1 MQTILILGGAG
12 FIGASLVRKY
22 LGDKGWRVVVL
33 EPEAADLSRLEPF
46 AGRLELVR
54 GTLDD
59 TALIADVIDRY
70 GVDVAVHLVST
81 LIPGSSLDHFLK
93 ETERVINPSASLFRL
108 CAEKKVKLVFFSSGG
123 TVYGNNGGRPHRED
137 DTRKPVSYY
146 GLSKSIIEDL
156 VYFEHRRSGLDYL
169 IVRPSNAYGPGQSP
183 DGQQGLIAVATGK
196 ALRGEALQI
205 WGDGKAVRD
214 YIYVDDLADAVF
226 RLIGSGLSCE
236 TVNVGSGKGYQVN
249 DVLSILG
256 SHLDRPLKVE
266 YVGKRNVDVDSIVLD
281 CTKIGSLIDFRPMGL
296 EEGIKRF
303 ADSINRK

>member
-1 MQTILILGGAG
+1 M
-12 FIGASLVRKY
+12 
-22 LGDKGWRVVVL
+22 L

>member
-1 MQTILILGGAG
+1 MQTILIIGGAG

-33 EPEAADLSRLEPF
+33 EPETADLSRLEPF
-46 AGRLELVR
+46 AGRIELVR

-70 GVDVAVHLVST
+70 GVVVAAHLVST
-81 LIPGSSLDHFLK
+81 MIPGSSLEHFRK
-93 ETERVINPSASLFRL
+93 ETDRIISPSASLFRL

-137 DTRKPVSYY
+137 DIRKPISYY

-169 IVRPSNAYGPGQSP
+169 IVRPSNAYGPGQKP
-183 DGQQGLIAVATGK
+183 GGKQGLIAVAAGK

-214 YIYVDDLADAVF
+214 YIYVDDLTDAVF
-226 RLIGSGLSCE
+226 RLIEKGVSCE

-249 DVLSILG
+249 EVLSILG
-256 SHLDRPLKVE
+256 AHLDRPLKVE
-266 YVGKRNVDVDSIVLD
+266 YVDKRTVDVDSIVLD
-281 CTKIGSLIDFRPMGL
+281 CSKISSLIDFHPTSL
-296 EEGIKRF
+296 EEGIQLF
-303 ADSINRK
+303 TDSIGKI

>member
-33 EPEAADLSRLEPF
+33 EPEGADLSRLKPF
-46 AGRLELVR
+46 TGRFELVR

-59 TALIADVIDRY
+59 TTLIADVIDRY

-81 LIPGSSLDHFLK
+81 MIPGSSHEQFRK
-93 ETERVINPSASLFRL
+93 EIECIINPSASLFRL

-137 DTRKPVSYY
+137 DIRKPISYY

-156 VYFEHRRSGLDYL
+156 IGFEHRRSGLDYL
-169 IVRPSNAYGPGQSP
+169 ILRPSNAYGPGQRTG
-183 DGQQGLIAVATGK
+183 GQQGLIAVAAGK
-196 ALRGEALQI
+196 ALRGEVLQI

-214 YIYVDDLADAVF
+214 YIFVDDLADAVF
-226 RLIGSGLSCE
+226 RLVEKGVSCE
-236 TVNVGSGKGYQVN
+236 TVNIGSGEGHPVN
-249 DVLSILG
+249 EVLSILG
-256 SHLDRPLKVE
+256 SCLERPLKVE
-266 YVGKRNVDVDSIVLD
+266 YVDKRTVDVDSIVLD
-281 CTKIGSLIDFRPMGL
+281 CSKIRSLIDFRPIGL
-296 EEGIKRF
+296 EEGIRRF
-303 ADSINRK
+303 ADSIRTK

>member
-22 LGDKGWRVVVL
+22 LGDKGWRVVVF

-46 AGRLELVR
+46 AGRTELVR

-81 LIPGSSLDHFLK
+81 MIPGSTLDHFLK
-93 ETERVINPSASLFRL
+93 ETERIINPSASLFRI
-108 CAEKKVKLVFFSSGG
+108 CAEKKVKLVFFSTGG
-123 TVYGNNGGRPHRED
+123 AVYGNSGGRPHREED
-137 DTRKPVSYY
+137 RREPISYY
-146 GLSKSIIEDL
+146 GLSKSIMEDL
-156 VYFEHRRSGLDYL
+156 IGFEHRRSGLDYSIL
-169 IVRPSNAYGPGQSP
+169 RPSNAYGPGQRP
-183 DGQQGLIAVATGK
+183 GGQQGLIAVAAGK

-214 YIYVDDLADAVF
+214 YIYVEDLADAVF
-226 RLIGSGLSCE
+226 RLVGSGVSCE

-249 DVLSILG
+249 EVLSMLG
-256 SHLDRPLKVE
+256 SHLDRPLRVE
-266 YVGKRNVDVDSIVLD
+266 YVEKRNVDVDSIVLD
-281 CTKIGSLIDFRPMGL
+281 CTKISSLIDFHPIGL

>member
-12 FIGASLVRKY
+12 FIGASLVKRF
-22 LGDKGWRVVVL
+22 LGDNGWRVVIL
-33 EPEAADLSRLEPF
+33 EPETADLSRLEPF
-46 AGRLELVR
+46 TGRFELVR
-54 GTLDD
+54 GTLYD

-108 CAEKKVKLVFFSSGG
+108 CAEKKVKLVFFSTGG
-123 TVYGNNGGRPHRED
+123 AVYGNSGGRPHREED
-137 DTRKPVSYY
+137 RREPVSYY
-146 GLSKSIIEDL
+146 GLSKSIMEDL
-156 VYFEHRRSGLDYL
+156 IGFEHRRSGLDYL

-183 DGQQGLIAVATGK
+183 DGQQGLIAVAAGK
-196 ALRGEALQI
+196 ALRGEVLQI

-214 YIYVDDLADAVF
+214 YIYVEDLADAVF

-249 DVLSILG
+249 EVLSILG
-256 SHLDRPLKVE
+256 SHLDSPLKVE

-281 CTKIGSLIDFRPMGL
+281 CTKIGTLIDFHPIGL

-303 ADSINRK
+303 ADSIKKK

>member
-156 VYFEHRRSGLDYL
+156 VYFEHRRSGLDFL
-169 IVRPSNAYGPGQSP
+169 IVRPSNAYGPGQKP
-183 DGQQGLIAVATGK
+183 GGQQGLIAVAAGK
-196 ALRGEALQI
+196 ALRGEVLQI

-214 YIYVDDLADAVF
+214 YIYVEDLADAVF

-256 SHLDRPLKVE
+256 SHLDKPLKVE